1 MIESINGKTIYDFL
15 GTAIVKS
22 EREIFNFINTNL
34 SDTIYILYINNNYN
48 TKFKTL
54 FVNPKFLSVLNQVL
68 IVGNEQ
74 HRLTEYDLIYINTIL
89 YWYIVN
95 HSSDWYIKMLWYMIA
110 DNINK
115 ETIYK
120 LRMLNLFDTELC
132 NFLAIAYKSSTIE
145 STRIR
150 NVNFTICTSSV
161 RVLDIKEFESIY
173 NNLYNR
179 NFTALILNLLFD
191 NSIPSIF
198 YGNENSDRG
207 KKSLANNTNAIYA
220 GLFILERFN
229 PFDIARILRLIY
241 NTFANEYNYDSER
254 MRVSFK
260 KLSKE
265 TFPNILI
272 ALEAI
277 EKEQIYLP

>member
-132 NFLAIAYKSSTIE
+132 NFLAIAYKSSAIE

>member
-120 LRMLNLFDTELC
+120 LRILNLFDTELC
-132 NFLAIAYKSSTIE
+132 NFLAIAYKSSAVE

-191 NSIPSIF
+191 DSIPSIF